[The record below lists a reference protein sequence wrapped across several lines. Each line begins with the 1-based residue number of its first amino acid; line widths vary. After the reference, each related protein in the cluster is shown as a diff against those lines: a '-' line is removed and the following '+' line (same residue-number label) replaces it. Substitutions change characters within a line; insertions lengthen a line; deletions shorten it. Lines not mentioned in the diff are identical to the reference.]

1 MTRTETSEINEINY
15 YKIEDTSSYNK
26 ESTVSLTFDPESY
39 FRNSPVSLVV
49 ASETAARRLMQCFLE
64 VIVSF
69 IKRSS
74 SYTLR
79 YVF

>member
-1 MTRTETSEINEINY
+1 MRLITVYRP

-64 VIVSF
+64 VIVSNSSF